1 MEELEPAILTIF
13 GLTGDLAKRKL
24 LPALYR
30 LAHDEMLP
38 KGFKI
43 VGLSRR
49 GTTVDE
55 VLKVIRAS
63 VNAEGK
69 RCSTTTMKRLEE
81 TLSIVDMDIT
91 QPKEYIRLKQELD
104 SIENSVGQ
112 CLHRL
117 FYLAIPSTLFES
129 VVERLGEADL
139 NTGCQHSTAESRL
152 MIEKPFGYDL
162 ESAEELIKTL
172 HQSFKEK
179 QIYRIDHYLAKE
191 TVQNILTFRFNNP
204 LFSGAWN
211 HRDISHIMI
220 TAAESIG
227 IEGRTDF
234 YETTGALRDLVQSHL
249 VQILSLVTMDEPAN
263 MSSDSIHKS
272 KVALMKQIVPP
283 SPDAI
288 TTQTVRGQYATY
300 NQEVGNAHSQ
310 TETYAAIRFTVDNK
324 SWHNT
329 PMYIRTGKALAS
341 KVTEVTV
348 VFKNDSKPDSFN
360 YLTIRIQ
367 PNEGIILRLHIK
379 KPGYLKKIENVP
391 MDFCYDEHFG
401 INSPGDYERVLV
413 DALRGDKTLFATSEE
428 VLESWRIIEP
438 VLQSWQTDR
447 QPLLVYE
454 NDSWGPKVAEHLLNE
469 VGDNWMYDETHQCA
483 APHGD
488 KVDTASDAN

>member
-1 MEELEPAILTIF
+1 MDELEPAILTIF

-49 GTTVDE
+49 GTTVAE
-55 VLKVIRAS
+55 VLEVIRVS

-69 RCSTTTMKRLEE
+69 RCSATTMKRLEE
-81 TLSIVDMDIT
+81 ALSIVDMDIT
-91 QPKEYIRLKQELD
+91 QPKEYTRLKKELD
-104 SIENSVGQ
+104 SIEDSVGQ

-129 VVERLGEADL
+129 VVERLGKADL
-139 NTGCQHSTAESRL
+139 NNGCQHSVAESRL

-162 ESAEELIKTL
+162 ESAKELIKTL
-172 HQSFKEK
+172 HKSFKED

-191 TVQNILTFRFNNP
+191 TVQNILTFRFSNP

-249 VQILSLVTMDEPAN
+249 IQILSLVTMDEPSN
-263 MSSDSIHKS
+263 MSSESIHKAKS
-272 KVALMKQIVPP
+272 ALMKKIVSP

-288 TTQTVRGQYATY
+288 TVQTIRGQYASY
-300 NQEVGNAHSQ
+300 NREVGNTHSQ
-310 TETYAAIRFTVDNK
+310 TETYAAIRLTVDNE
-324 SWHNT
+324 SWQGT

-348 VFKNDSKPDSFN
+348 VFKNDSKPKVFN
-360 YLTIRIQ
+360 TLTIRIQ
-367 PNEGIILRLHIK
+367 PNEGIVLSLHIK
-379 KPGYLKKIENVP
+379 KPGYLKKIEDVP

-401 INSPGDYERVLV
+401 ISPPADYERVLV
-413 DALRGDKTLFATSEE
+413 DALRGDKTLFATSQE

-438 VLQSWQTDR
+438 ILQSWQTDR
-447 QPLLVYE
+447 QPLHTYE
-454 NDSWGPKVAEHLLNE
+454 NDSWGPKVADDLLKE
-469 VGDNWMYDETHQCA
+469 VGGGWMYDDAHHCA
-483 APHGD
+483 APHANKLD
-488 KVDTASDAN
+488 IASEDS